1 MFERFDRLHIKLFL
15 TIAGANALL
24 ALVAFGVFSR
34 SFDEGFV
41 EYLNQ
46 ADEARL
52 APFVAQLAEAHRE
65 DGNWQRFTEDRRRWV
80 ELAREVLGT
89 PRGASQGP
97 LLTIDPRL
105 LLFDANRELL
115 IGRPEMADE
124 AQLRAIEVDGRTV
137 GHLGF
142 VPRLRMVES
151 LEKLFSAQQQRRYAA
166 IATGMLAAAL
176 LVGALIAWWLSRR
189 VRRLGLGAAAL
200 IRGDYDARVSVD
212 GHDELARLA
221 GDLNRLAETLAA
233 ARSAR
238 QRWIGDIAHELRTPL
253 ATLRAEIEALED
265 GVRAL
270 DAASL
275 SSLAQEVGQ
284 LTRLVEDLHMLSMS
298 DLGALSYRMEPVDLG
313 ELIDEVVQLHRHRL
327 AEHGIEAQ
335 TELQEGARVFAD
347 QARLTQVF
355 ANLLQ
360 NTVRYTDS
368 PGRLKVAL
376 SCRAGRAAVCW
387 DDSAPGVAAQ
397 DLPRL
402 TDRLF
407 RLDASRS
414 RAGGGTGLGLAIAEA
429 IVAAHGGSMKAS
441 ASELGGLRWTI
452 ELPLHGASAP
462 VPASVPAASGT
473 VPVPPLV
480 RLSGSAAVPAS
491 TGTTPPN
498 AAGNGGRHG

>member
-1 MFERFDRLHIKLFL
+1 MFERLDRLHIKLFL
-15 TIAGANALL
+15 AIAGANAVL
-24 ALVAFGVFSR
+24 ALAAFGVFSR

-41 EYLNQ
+41 EYLNK

-52 APFVAQLAEAHRE
+52 APFVAQLAQTHRE
-65 DGNWQRFTEDRRRWV
+65 DGNWQRFTDERRRWG
-80 ELAREVLGT
+80 ELAREVLGA
-89 PRGASQGP
+89 PRGAASGP

-105 LLFDANRELL
+105 LLFDADRQLL
-115 IGRPEMADE
+115 IGRSEMADE
-124 AQLRAIEVDGRTV
+124 AQLRPIEVDGKVV

-142 VPRLRMVES
+142 VPRLRVVES
-151 LEKLFSAQQQRRYAA
+151 LEELFSAQQQRRYAA
-166 IATGMLAAAL
+166 IAVGMLAAAL
-176 LVGALIAWWLSRR
+176 LVGAVIAWWLSSR
-189 VRRLGLGAAAL
+189 VRRLGLGAASL

-265 GVRAL
+265 GVRTL

-275 SSLAQEVGQ
+275 SSLAQEVAQ

-327 AEHGIEAQ
+327 AEHGIEAH
-335 TELQEGARVFAD
+335 TELGDDARVFAD

-368 PGRLKVAL
+368 PGRLRIRLEARPGLATVT
-376 SCRAGRAAVCW
+376 W
-387 DDSAPGVAAQ
+387 EDSAPGVATA

-407 RLDASRS
+407 RVDASRS

-429 IVAAHGGSMKAS
+429 IVIAHGGTMNAG
-441 ASELGGLRWTI
+441 ASELGGLRWKI
-452 ELPLHGASAP
+452 DLPLHD
-462 VPASVPAASGT
+462 VPAPAPSRTGS
-473 VPVPPLV
+473 LV
-480 RLSGSAAVPAS
+480 DEAAAEREPAGPSSLALSSPGA
-491 TGTTPPN
+491 TGK
-498 AAGNGGRHG
+498 GGRLG